1 MLSRLTRLPRPAAL
15 ALCAL
20 PAVGLFVAVAFAPLP
35 FVIAQPGLTADVL
48 GSRDGKPVI
57 TVAGAPTRATKGELR
72 MTTIQATGPSTTVTL
87 PELLDHWFDTTR
99 AVMPREAV
107 YPSGGS
113 DKEIEEHNLEE
124 MAASQSDAA
133 QAALGYLHKD
143 PKDVKVDLNLADVG
157 GPSAGL
163 LFSLGIVDKLDGDGS
178 GGELTGGRSIAG
190 TGTIAADGEVGA
202 VGGVALKT
210 QAARRD
216 GASVFLVPKDECS
229 DARSELPEG
238 LRLVPVTSL
247 TDAVDALRA
256 LNRGEKVPSC

>member
-15 ALCAL
+15 AVCAVPVL
-20 PAVGLFVAVAFAPLP
+20 GLFAAAAFAPLP
-35 FVIAQPGLTADVL
+35 FVVAIPGLTADVL
-48 GSRDGKPVI
+48 GSDQGKPVI
-57 TVAGAPTRATKGELR
+57 TVTGAPVRDTKGELR
-72 MTTIQATGPSTTVTL
+72 MTTIRATGPSSTMKL
-87 PELLDHWFDTTR
+87 HELIDHWFKTDQ

-107 YPSGGS
+107 YSSGGS
-113 DKEIEEHNLEE
+113 DEEIEKHNLEE
-124 MAASQSDAA
+124 MTKSQSAA
-133 QAALGYLHKD
+133 TDAALGFLHKD

-178 GGELTGGRSIAG
+178 GGDLTGGRSIAG
-190 TGTIAADGEVGA
+190 TGTITADGQVGA

-216 GASVFLVPKDECS
+216 GASVFLVPKAECA
-229 DARSELPEG
+229 DALSELPEG

-247 TDAVDALRA
+247 TDAVNSLRA
-256 LNRGEKVPSC
+256 LNQGRPTPSC